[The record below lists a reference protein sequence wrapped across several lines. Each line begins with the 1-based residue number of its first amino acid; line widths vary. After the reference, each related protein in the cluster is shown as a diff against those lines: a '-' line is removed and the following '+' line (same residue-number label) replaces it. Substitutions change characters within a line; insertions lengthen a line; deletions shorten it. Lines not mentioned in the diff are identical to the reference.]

1 MGESGMDDS
10 LYAEKGMDET
20 APKESVD
27 EESAAKPTALIP
39 TSAFGGN
46 VTVGDTVT
54 MKVLKLHG
62 EEVEVELSSDG
73 ETESPAEEL
82 SANEE
87 LDTMATGKEI

>member
-1 MGESGMDDS
+1 
-10 LYAEKGMDET
+10 
-20 APKESVD
+20 
-27 EESAAKPTALIP
+27 
-39 TSAFGGN
+39 
-46 VTVGDTVT
+46 
-54 MKVLKLHG
+54 VLKLHG